1 MNSSEAALHTDF
13 SDSRKQALLKLL
25 ADEDPAIYRQIREK
39 IVATGP
45 QATRWLRQYTLSP
58 DPVLRRRTTSIVR
71 QFERHAADNE
81 FVVFCLS
88 TGQDLD
94 LEQGVLLLS
103 KTAYPDINTGGYSA
117 LLDSWAGMLRE
128 RLPSGASPGQTLKE
142 LRRFIF
148 DELGFTGNEQ
158 RYYDPQ
164 NSYLSRVLDRR
175 TGNPISLC
183 TIYLLLARRLQLP
196 ISGIGLPGHF
206 VCRYQTSSLEVYID
220 AFNKGALMT
229 KADCIQYLLRS
240 QHVLNDAHLAPVSTR
255 RMLSRMCGNLQQ
267 IYAHEAEP
275 EEVTRFRRY
284 IVALS
289 KSLEGC

>member
-13 SDSRKQALLKLL
+13 SDSRKEALLKLL
-25 ADEDPAIYRQIREK
+25 TDEDPAIYHQIREK

-45 QATRWLRQYTLSP
+45 QAARWLKKHTLSA
-58 DPVLRRRTTSIVR
+58 DPVLRRRTISIVR

-88 TGQDLD
+88 TGLDLD

-103 KTAYPDINTGGYSA
+103 KTAYPEINISGYSA
-117 LLDSWAGMLRE
+117 LLDSWASALRE
-128 RLPSGASPGQTLKE
+128 RLPSGATPGQVLKQ
-142 LRRFIF
+142 LRSFIF
-148 DELGFTGNEQ
+148 DQLGFTGNAQ

-164 NSYLSRVLDRR
+164 NSYFSRVLDRR

-183 TIYLLLARRLQLP
+183 TLYLLLARRLKLP
-196 ISGIGLPGHF
+196 ITGIGLPGHF

-220 AFNKGALMT
+220 AFNKGTLMT

-240 QHVLNDAHLAPVSTR
+240 QHAINDAHLAPVNTR
-255 RMLSRMCGNLQQ
+255 RMLSRMCSNLQQ